1 MLYFFAS
8 SQWGKASGPS
18 SGIGPPVFSTT
29 LSAAVRPSGT
39 AAQGRLGTVRSSSVI
54 FVSHSWRR
62 SCNPLAS
69 PLDGSHALL
78 GLLGEVLLAG
88 LHMAADGGSE
98 FFELG
103 GSAVAFLLKATALG
117 VDFKNLGYDGFAV
130 ESFYGK
136 ASDNEVGIR
145 LYSLKCKHL
154 NKLLARLCGRRGFC
168 FCFVVLYGYFYPA
181 LPGEVRMGRGNGDM
195 REASCKEFLHLC

>member
-1 MLYFFAS
+1 M
-8 SQWGKASGPS
+8 
-18 SGIGPPVFSTT
+18 
-29 LSAAVRPSGT
+29 
-39 AAQGRLGTVRSSSVI
+39 
-54 FVSHSWRR
+54 
-62 SCNPLAS
+62 AS

-130 ESFYGK
+130 ESFM
-136 ASDNEVGIR
+136 
-145 LYSLKCKHL
+145 
-154 NKLLARLCGRRGFC
+154 ARRRTTKSGSAFI
-168 FCFVVLYGYFYPA
+168 V
-181 LPGEVRMGRGNGDM
+181 
-195 REASCKEFLHLC
+195 